1 MSKHFNEAVEGDD
14 GGLVICR
21 GCKAP
26 GTYAEPPS
34 GKCPTPYKSE
44 TILLAE
50 SMAREQAL
58 QQRLNAADQRVD
70 SLESGIKWESERNAL
85 LLASLTEAEDM
96 LSVTSLEAGQRL
108 TAAEQRNAE
117 LVELLDSAFFRLDTF
132 IEAEREMPIPS
143 MEVLRDA
150 ILRHCPD
157 LKLTDS
163 GASE

>member
-1 MSKHFNEAVEGDD
+1 MSEVTRYAVIETALCIGSNLMD
-14 GGLVICR
+14 GEVFMVMATDHDR
-21 GCKAP
+21 
-26 GTYAEPPS
+26 E
-34 GKCPTPYKSE
+34 
-44 TILLAE
+44 LA
-50 SMAREQAL
+50 ALREEL
-58 QQRLNAADQRVD
+58 
-70 SLESGIKWESERNAL
+70 ESERTLRRNHA
-85 LLASLTEAEDM
+85 ARIHE
-96 LSVTSLEAGQRL
+96 LSDQTKDIQQRL